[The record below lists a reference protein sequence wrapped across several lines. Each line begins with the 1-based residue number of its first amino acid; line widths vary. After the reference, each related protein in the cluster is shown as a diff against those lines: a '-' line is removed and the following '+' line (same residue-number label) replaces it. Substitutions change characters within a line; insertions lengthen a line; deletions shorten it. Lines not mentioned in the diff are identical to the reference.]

1 MENQHENKT
10 SHFFIL
16 IPSEVLTNT
25 ELSEGAKLLY
35 GEILSLSV
43 KNKYC
48 FATNDYF
55 MKLNGVSKR
64 TIVSRLKELKN
75 HNLIY
80 TEVFRNAN
88 RQVERRNIYITKDF
102 SISNSQQKQTYKTK
116 TTAVKETGIDEVSQ
130 EVLDNLPF

>member
-1 MENQHENKT
+1 M
-10 SHFFIL
+10 
-16 IPSEVLTNT
+16 TNT

-64 TIVSRLKELKN
+64 TEAYENSGVPKRYWKESFEKMGVPVPQGVPGTNPQDMHSSDRLEKVDVDIKKL
-75 HNLIY
+75 
-80 TEVFRNAN
+80 
-88 RQVERRNIYITKDF
+88 
-102 SISNSQQKQTYKTK
+102 
-116 TTAVKETGIDEVSQ
+116 
-130 EVLDNLPF
+130 